1 MGWININVSHKHP
14 INTVLSYTVRKIWRD
29 LMDFRDSN
37 DFSLFFLFFS
47 ASVIV
52 FGTVLFVA
60 GFVVS
65 AAFTGLFFMLWSTK
79 RECRLLDL
87 QGRVNDLEAQ
97 AE

>member
-1 MGWININVSHKHP
+1 
-14 INTVLSYTVRKIWRD
+14 
-29 LMDFRDSN
+29 MDFRDSN